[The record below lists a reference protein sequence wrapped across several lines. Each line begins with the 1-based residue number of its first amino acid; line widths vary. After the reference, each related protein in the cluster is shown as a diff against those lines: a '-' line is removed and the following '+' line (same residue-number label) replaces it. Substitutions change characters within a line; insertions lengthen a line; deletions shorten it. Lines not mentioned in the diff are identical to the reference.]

1 MQLVEV
7 GNGTTYSLSL
17 AREDEAL
24 SCFAHAKL
32 SVSLEGELS
41 LVSSSRATL
50 MTFKR
55 ENQVRRELADN
66 NLRKM
71 CYMSTGASES
81 EAENGADRGLA

>member
-7 GNGTTYSLSL
+7 GNGTTYSPSL
-17 AREDEAL
+17 ARENEAL
-24 SCFAHAKL
+24 NCFAHAKL
-32 SVSLEGELS
+32 AVSLKGELS

-55 ENQVRRELADN
+55 ENKRRELADN